1 MSRLRNPDPDVIS
14 RPGSQETA
22 PGYPANG
29 PCPVGAG
36 TNRQGAA
43 LSGYSVI
50 VVSFYI

>member
-1 MSRLRNPDPDVIS
+1 MSRLRSSGPDEIS
-14 RPGSQETA
+14 LSGSQETA
-22 PGYPANG
+22 LGYPANG